1 MSTHSIAAVEA
12 LARLGREP
20 LALAPAGVP
29 AALSTLMS
37 MARGKPPEEADYA
50 LDCAAVYGVTT
61 SDERRPYAF
70 DAQSGVA
77 FIPVRGV
84 LLNRYNGAYS
94 DVTGYQAV
102 RRMFQAAEA
111 AHDVRGIVFDHNS
124 PGGDAQG
131 VFELAAEIRAGK
143 KPTAAIV
150 DANSYSASY
159 ALASA
164 TDRIYVT
171 PSGGVGSVGVYTMHV
186 DMSKMLADYG
196 VDVTLIFSGDHK
208 VDGNPFEPL
217 PDDVRGDM
225 QTRIDDRRQEFA
237 AQVATGR
244 DMTPEDVLATEA
256 RTYSAA
262 DAVAIGFA
270 DAVMAPQEAL
280 ADFVGRLQQQASS
293 FLATTQSEAPVA
305 DTEIAATAAAAE
317 RARVKAIQGHE
328 AASAHPKLASHL
340 AYDTDLSAEQAQGI
354 LAAAA
359 LDKPPV
365 AAAPA
370 ANTFLQAMG
379 TSAAG
384 TVGEGHSDQSHEDL
398 SAAQLALES
407 LSLATGRK
415 FNK

>member
-29 AALSTLMS
+29 AALTTLMS
-37 MARGKPPEEADYA
+37 MARGKEPEEADYA

-61 SDERRPYAF
+61 SDDRRPYAF
-70 DAQSGVA
+70 DRSTGVA

-84 LLNRYNGAYS
+84 LLNRFGGAYS
-94 DVTGYQAV
+94 DVTGYQAL
-102 RRMFQAAEA
+102 RQMFQAAEA
-111 AHDVRGIVFDHNS
+111 APDVRGIVFDHNS

-131 VFELAAEIRAGK
+131 VFELSAEIRAAK

-164 TDRIYVT
+164 AGRIYVT

-217 PDDVRGDM
+217 PDEVRGDI
-225 QTRIDDRRQEFA
+225 QARIDDRRQEFA
-237 AQVATGR
+237 SQVAAGR
-244 DMTPEDVLATEA
+244 NMTAEAVLATEA

-262 DAVAIGFA
+262 EGVEVGFA

-280 ADFVGRLQQQASS
+280 ADFVGRLQQQSSS
-293 FLATTQSEAPVA
+293 FLATTFSEAPVA
-305 DTEIAATAAAAE
+305 DTEIAASAAAAE
-317 RARVKAIQGHE
+317 RARVKAITGHE

-354 LAAAA
+354 LAASA
-359 LDKPPV
+359 LDAPPQ

-370 ANTFLQAMG
+370 ANAFVAAMG
-379 TSAAG
+379 NAAAP
-384 TVGEGHSDQSHEDL
+384 TVGEGHADGDMSAAQHALASL
-398 SAAQLALES
+398 SAA
-407 LSLATGRK
+407 TGIK
-415 FNK
+415 FKK